1 MKETKAMQDWSNAE
15 WVSPSLS
22 WAPRPVSE
30 FPERLL
36 IDFATRCNLR
46 CPMCPVWG
54 VENEQ
59 EIESV
64 KGVMDL
70 ESGRRVLDE
79 VMAAKPMIAPSI
91 YGEPLL
97 IPNMEKIFSDMK
109 KRGLPIAVNTNG
121 LTMSEK
127 IANFW
132 VDIQVD
138 SIMFSLDATT
148 SATLKKVRG
157 LDTLAKIESAVFR
170 LMKARGERDYPRI
183 GVSFTTQDDNKH
195 ELDGF
200 VARWIG
206 VVDVVRIGLMFNVD
220 DGTYHDMCTPEK
232 RQPCPAIYNTMPIHN
247 DGSVRLCCLDGLR
260 ATNMGNVFK
269 DSVLAVW
276 HGEEFSKVRYYH
288 ETGQWD
294 AVPFCKNCNGWAQ
307 HNYEEEVRDGLLIR
321 RSPQYTYYNKINR
334 LRNWKGTLLGGHK
347 PPPIKLLGEQPEKN

>member
-1 MKETKAMQDWSNAE
+1 MQDWSNAE

-347 PPPIKLLGEQPEKN
+347 PPPIKLLGEQPETN

>member
-1 MKETKAMQDWSNAE
+1 MSDWSKAE
-15 WVSPSLS
+15 WVDPSYT
-22 WAPRPVSE
+22 WTPRPVQE

-36 IDFATRCNLR
+36 MDFATRCNLR

-54 VENEQ
+54 VEDEQ
-59 EIESV
+59 AIESV

-70 ESGRRVLDE
+70 EAGRRILDE
-79 VMAAKPMIAPSI
+79 VMTAKPMIAPSI

-97 IPNMEKIFSDMK
+97 IPNMKEVFSDMK
-109 KRGLPIAVNTNG
+109 ERGLPIAVNTNG

-148 SATLKKVRG
+148 PGTLKIVRG
-157 LDTLAKIESAVFR
+157 VDTLAKIEGAVFR

-183 GVSFTTQDDNKH
+183 GVSFTVQDDNKH
-195 ELDGF
+195 ELDDF

-206 VVDVVRIGLMFNVD
+206 VVDVVRIGLMFD
-220 DGTYHDMCTPEK
+220 IHDGTYHDMHTPKK

-247 DGSVRLCCLDGLR
+247 DGSARLCCLDGLR
-260 ATNMGNVFK
+260 STNMGNVLK
-269 DSVLAVW
+269 DGVAAVW
-276 HGEEFSKVRYYH
+276 HGEEFAKVRYFH

-294 AVPFCKNCNGWAQ
+294 EVPFCKNCNGWAQ
-307 HNYEEEVRDGLLIR
+307 HDYEEEVRDGLLIR

-334 LRNWKGTLLGGHK
+334 LKNWNGTLLGGHK
-347 PPPIKLLGEQPEKN
+347 PPPAELATVII

>member
-1 MKETKAMQDWSNAE
+1 MQDWSNAE
-15 WVSPSLS
+15 WVSPSLN
-22 WAPRPVSE
+22 WTPRPVPE

-70 ESGRRVLDE
+70 EAGRRVLDE
-79 VMAAKPMIAPSI
+79 VMAAKPMIAPSV

-97 IPNMEKIFSDMK
+97 IPNMNEVFSDMK
-109 KRGLPIAVNTNG
+109 SRGLPIALNTNG

-132 VDIQVD
+132 VDAQVD

-148 SATLKKVRG
+148 PATLKKVRG
-157 LDTLAKIESAVFR
+157 VDTLAKIEGAVFR

-195 ELDGF
+195 ELDDF

-206 VVDVVRIGLMFNVD
+206 VVDVVRIGLMFD
-220 DGTYHDMCTPEK
+220 IHDGTYHDMHTPEK

-269 DSVLAVW
+269 DGVAAVW

-347 PPPIKLLGEQPEKN
+347 PPPIKLLGEQPETN